1 MGMMGN
7 NDMKVILIG
16 AGNLA
21 TQLALAL
28 QKKGLTPAWVYSRT
42 EESARRL
49 SNRLPHSRY
58 TTDLAQLP
66 ADGDLYIF
74 AVKDSVLPDLLARMP
89 ANTGLWIHT
98 AGSVDCE
105 VFRPYSIR
113 YGVFYPMQTFSKERE
128 VDFDDIPFFIEAN
141 SEADTELL
149 HHLAS
154 RLSGKV
160 YRANSE
166 QRKYLH
172 LAAVFACNFTNH
184 LYVLCD
190 RILQEHGLPFEAML
204 PLIRET
210 AAKVADMSPFD
221 AQTGPAIRYDQNII
235 AKQEALLA
243 DPTLRE
249 IYSLMSRSIHE
260 THNPEQKQES

>member
-1 MGMMGN
+1 MNGGGM
-7 NDMKVILIG
+7 KIILIG

-28 QKKGLTPAWVYSRT
+28 QKKGLAPACIYSRT
-42 EESARRL
+42 DESARRL
-49 SNRLPHSRY
+49 SERLHHVCY
-58 TTDLAQLP
+58 TTDLNSLP

-89 ANTGLWIHT
+89 ANDGLWVHT

-105 VFRPYSIR
+105 VFRPYAAR

-128 VDFDDIPFFIEAN
+128 VEFDDIPFFVEAN
-141 SEADTELL
+141 SEADTGLL
-149 HHLAS
+149 HDLAAQ
-154 RLSGKV
+154 LSGHV
-160 YRANSE
+160 YRADSE

-210 AAKVADMSPFD
+210 ADKVADMSPFD

-235 AKQEALLA
+235 AKQEALLS
-243 DPTLRE
+243 DPTMRE

-260 THNPEQKQES
+260 IHNPDKTKQP

>member
-1 MGMMGN
+1 MGMN
-7 NDMKVILIG
+7 EAAMKIILIG

-21 TQLALAL
+21 TRLALAL
-28 QKKGLTPAWVYSRT
+28 REKGLAPAWVYSRT

-49 SNRLPHSRY
+49 GEQLPRCRY
-58 TTDLAQLP
+58 TTDLNRLP

-89 ANTGLWIHT
+89 ANNGLWVHT

-105 VFRPYSIR
+105 IFRPYSAR

-128 VDFDDIPFFIEAN
+128 VAFDNIPLFIEAN
-141 SEADTELL
+141 SEADTDLL
-149 HHLAS
+149 YHLAA
-154 RLSGKV
+154 RLSGRV
-160 YRANSE
+160 YRADSE

-190 RILQEHGLPFEAML
+190 HILQEHGLPFEAML

-210 AAKVADMSPFD
+210 ADKVADMSPFD
-221 AQTGPAIRYDQNII
+221 AQTGPAIRYDRNII
-235 AKQEALLA
+235 AKQEVLLS
-243 DPTLRE
+243 DPTMRE

-260 THNPEQKQES
+260 IHNPDKTKQP

>member
-1 MGMMGN
+1 MGMNGD
-7 NDMKVILIG
+7 DMKIILIG

-28 QKKGLTPAWVYSRT
+28 QKKGLAPACIYSRT
-42 EESARRL
+42 DESARQLSERL
-49 SNRLPHSRY
+49 HHTDY

-66 ADGDLYIF
+66 TDGDLYIF

-89 ANTGLWIHT
+89 ANDGLWVHT

-105 VFRPYSIR
+105 VFRPYAAR

-128 VDFDDIPFFIEAN
+128 VGFDNIPFFVEAN
-141 SEADTELL
+141 SEDDTRLL
-149 HHLAS
+149 HDLAA

-160 YRANSE
+160 YRADSE

-184 LYVLCD
+184 LYALCD

-210 AAKVADMSPFD
+210 ADKAADMPPFD
-221 AQTGPAIRYDQNII
+221 AQTGPAIRYDRNII
-235 AKQEALLA
+235 AKQEALLD

-260 THNPEQKQES
+260 THNPE

>member
-1 MGMMGN
+1 MGINGS
-7 NDMKVILIG
+7 DMKIILIG

-28 QKKGLTPAWVYSRT
+28 QKKGLAPACIYSRT
-42 EESARRL
+42 DESARRL
-49 SNRLPHSRY
+49 SERLHHTDY

-66 ADGDLYIF
+66 NDGDLYIF
-74 AVKDSVLPDLLARMP
+74 AVKDSVLADLLARMP
-89 ANTGLWIHT
+89 ANDGLWVHT
-98 AGSVDCE
+98 AGSVDRE
-105 VFRPYSIR
+105 VFRPYATR

-128 VDFDDIPFFIEAN
+128 VGFDNIPFFIEAN
-141 SEADTELL
+141 SEDDTRLL
-149 HHLAS
+149 HDLAA

-160 YRANSE
+160 YRADSE

-184 LYVLCD
+184 LYTLCD

-210 AAKVADMSPFD
+210 ADKAADMPPFD
-221 AQTGPAIRYDQNII
+221 AQTGPAIRYDRNII
-235 AKQEALLA
+235 AKQEALLD

-260 THNPEQKQES
+260 THNPE

>member
-1 MGMMGN
+1 MGMSSEK
-7 NDMKVILIG
+7 MKIILIG

-21 TQLALAL
+21 TRLALAL
-28 QKKGLTPAWVYSRT
+28 QAKGLAPEWVYSRT

-49 SNRLPHSRY
+49 SEQLPHSHY
-58 TTDLAQLP
+58 TTRLDSLP
-66 ADGDLYIF
+66 TDGDLYIF
-74 AVKDSVLPDLLARMP
+74 AVKDSVLPQLLSAMP
-89 ANTGLWIHT
+89 ANAGLWVHT
-98 AGSVDCE
+98 AGSVDRE
-105 VFRPYSIR
+105 VFRPYTNR
-113 YGVFYPMQTFSKERE
+113 YGVFYPMQTFSKERA

-141 SEADTELL
+141 SEADTARL
-149 HHLAS
+149 HDLAA

-160 YRANSE
+160 YRADSE

-184 LYVLCD
+184 LYALCD
-190 RILQEHGLPFEAML
+190 RILQEHNLPFEAML

-235 AKQEALLA
+235 AKQEAQLT
-243 DPTLRE
+243 DPTMRE
-249 IYSLMSRSIHE
+249 IYTLLSRSIHE
-260 THNPEQKQES
+260 THNPDKPKES